1 MPEEINGSVRI
12 DIAERDERETVRC
25 RERYEEHYQVNR
37 ANIHDDG
44 AQEAGEFEERTVVHC
59 CEGFVFA
66 RFKFHFGRE
75 VAIGLRFLCL
85 AAPEYK
91 AEEDCLYH
99 AYEHDEVR
107 TAPEVEF
114 IDGACGEAEN
124 SGKATDKRNCADRR
138 DGFFTRKLEVV
149 FAETD
154 ERLDDGNRARDAC
167 EEQHGEP
174 DRLQEPAERE
184 RAEYVRHRLESKTER
199 AELRAFLDVRA
210 CDKHCHRDDDRTA
223 DNHFGKSVRG
233 ASRER
238 RKHEVLFRLEV
249 ACVAE
254 DDGHAKAHRK
264 EHLACRRHPNLGA
277 SEFRKIRVPHECK
290 TLADARERKHADHK
304 HEAQNQENRH
314 ANLVRTFNALA
325 YAERKHHHVRRKC
338 YQKEYNRYRE
348 ASDAGFEHDVVAEEF
363 LHPFGSLCNN
373 VHQRARRRI
382 ERERQNPRLD
392 ESIVENDENRRE

>member
-1 MPEEINGSVRI
+1 MSEEFNGCVRI

-25 RERYEEHYQVNR
+25 RERNQKHYQVNR

-44 AQEAGEFEERTVVHC
+44 AQEAGELEERTVVHC
-59 CEGFVFA
+59 REGFVFA

-75 VAIGLRFLCL
+75 IAIGLRFLCL

-99 AYEHDEVR
+99 AYEHDEVC

-114 IDGACGEAEN
+114 IDCTGGEAEN

-184 RAEYVRHRLESKTER
+184 RAEYVGHRLESEAER
-199 AELRAFLDVRA
+199 TELRAFLDVRA
-210 CDKHCHRDDDRTA
+210 CDKHCHRDYNRTTN
-223 DNHFGKSVRG
+223 NHFGKSVR
-233 ASRER
+233 STCRER

-249 ACVAE
+249 ARVAE
-254 DDGHAKAHRK
+254 DDGHAKAHGK
-264 EHLACRRHPNLGA
+264 EHLACRRHPYLGA
-277 SEFRKIRVPHECK
+277 CKFGEVRVPHERE
-290 TLADARERKHADHK
+290 TFADARERKHADHQ
-304 HEAQNQENRH
+304 HEA
-314 ANLVRTFNALA
+314 
-325 YAERKHHHVRRKC
+325 
-338 YQKEYNRYRE
+338 
-348 ASDAGFEHDVVAEEF
+348 
-363 LHPFGSLCNN
+363 
-373 VHQRARRRI
+373 
-382 ERERQNPRLD
+382 
-392 ESIVENDENRRE
+392 